1 MNFKIFIFIF
11 IVVNISNVH
20 AYDNS
25 VVTNIYSQVA
35 KLYEGHKI
43 HGKSVSAFSRFV
55 GVRGGGVKN
64 EFFDEEMSKFTNLV
78 TAVSN
83 NCLSIATDWQTYE
96 TNEMVRF
103 TVLSAVGYAGYGNY
117 TNFVNTIVVVSQ
129 TNSMYCT
136 LETLDFLISPYGTPG
151 EAYLGLNFHEST
163 ISNIL
168 DTIRYKANIANDT
181 NIVSSCDAFLSGEW
195 KREYLD
201 MKTSGGL

>member
-64 EFFDEEMSKFTNLV
+64 ELFDEEMSKFTNLV
-78 TAVSN
+78 SAVSN

-117 TNFVNTIVVVSQ
+117 TNFVNTIVVWGEVGVIVQTLNLYSFVSEA
-129 TNSMYCT
+129 N
-136 LETLDFLISPYGTPG
+136 EWNDF
-151 EAYLGLNFHEST
+151 
-163 ISNIL
+163 
-168 DTIRYKANIANDT
+168 
-181 NIVSSCDAFLSGEW
+181 
-195 KREYLD
+195 
-201 MKTSGGL
+201 